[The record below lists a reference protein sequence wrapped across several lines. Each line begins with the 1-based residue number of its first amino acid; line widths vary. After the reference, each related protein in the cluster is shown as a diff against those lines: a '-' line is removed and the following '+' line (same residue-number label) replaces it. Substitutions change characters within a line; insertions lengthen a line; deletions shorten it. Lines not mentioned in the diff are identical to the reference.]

1 MDLNIVGVETPPGLL
16 IVANSGQWAHQQ
28 ILEFFATNITNDN
41 TRASYFR
48 AAREFFAFAE
58 LHEVTLLAELR
69 PVHVAA
75 WVQTL
80 KTRYSIP
87 SVKLKL
93 TAITMLFDWLVVRH
107 VLAANPAKSV
117 RSPRYS
123 YSVGKT
129 PVLTASQ
136 ARELL
141 NSIDVSTKIGMR
153 DRALIGLMLYTFVR
167 IGAALAMRR
176 SDVLFRQTR
185 MWVRVLEKGGKSHE
199 MPCHHE
205 LELMLQEYLDASKA
219 DETAYLFRSVDR
231 SGFGYT
237 EARLL
242 SANAD
247 KRIKKQA
254 AIAGIEG
261 KVSCHSFRATGIT
274 TYLANRGTL
283 ELAAKM
289 AGHSSIRTT
298 QLYDRRG
305 DAIVQ
310 AEVERIR
317 YE

>member
-1 MDLNIVGVETPPGLL
+1 MDLNIIGVEAPPGLL
-16 IVANSGQWAHQQ
+16 IVANSGSWAHQQ
-28 ILEFFATNITNDN
+28 ILEFFAAQIANQN
-41 TRASYFR
+41 TRTAYYR
-48 AAREFFAFAE
+48 AAREFFSWAE
-58 LHEVTLLAELR
+58 QHEVTLLTEVR

-75 WVQTL
+75 WVQLL
-80 KTRYSIP
+80 KSRYAIP

-136 ARELL
+136 ARDLL
-141 NSIDVSTKIGMR
+141 SSIDVSTKIGLR

-167 IGAALAMRR
+167 VGAALAMRR
-176 SDVLFRQTR
+176 SDVLYRQNR
-185 MWVRVLEKGGKSHE
+185 MWVRVLEKGSKGHE

-205 LELMLQEYLDASKA
+205 LELMLQEYLDSSAA
-219 DETAYLFRSVDR
+219 DVTAYLFRSVDR
-231 SGFGYT
+231 SGLQYT
-237 EARLL
+237 QKRLL
-242 SANAD
+242 PANAD
-247 KRIKKQA
+247 KRVKAQA

-261 KVSCHSFRATGIT
+261 RVSCHSFRATGIT

-289 AGHSSIRTT
+289 AGHSSTRTT

-305 DAIVQ
+305 DEIVQ